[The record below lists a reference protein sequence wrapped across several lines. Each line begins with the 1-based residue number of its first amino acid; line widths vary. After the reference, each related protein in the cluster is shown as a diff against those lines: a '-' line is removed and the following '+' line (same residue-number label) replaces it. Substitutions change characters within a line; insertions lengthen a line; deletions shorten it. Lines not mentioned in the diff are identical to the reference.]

1 MNGTQFVLYLMDRY
15 EAQELKMI
23 DYNILLN
30 GRKIKLW
37 PGRMN
42 TFHNSEVVQIS

>member
-1 MNGTQFVLYLMDRY
+1 MDRY

-30 GRKIKLW
+30 WRKIKLW